1 MLDMDGNPQLEAT
14 SSASTT
20 ATITATAAASFLQAT
35 PDTVYGTYDAKT
47 NSITIVMDGDAV
59 PVNEAV
65 EEIYCDGVTAGDD
78 STDVIMKC
86 PPPATSP
93 SQVYLNMV
101 NATDDSDDESNF
113 DHINP
118 FLRPRVKAISPL
130 AKSPALSLH
139 SATSDHGYES
149 ILGSPMSVLT
159 LPTEE
164 EDFPWES
171 NFEELFPN
179 SKKEQKWTEPAIEG
193 PDAVMESTES
203 MPIASQSLDSAAI
216 EQFEDEKP
224 AKGKKKPKNPKGRHS
239 ESAVGSELKKLG
251 QRRINVAGAPKMPLN
266 GYVRFMND
274 RREELRR
281 EQPQRTALEHTR
293 IIGEEWHQ
301 LPEER
306 KVPYME
312 AAAKDKAIYQEQ
324 LQMFLQEHP
333 EIVTKELAKA
343 KKVTKLESSSK
354 EKTPKAETSSAKA
367 KKPKAKQVKRQS
379 EDPDDVPLAKP
390 APINVA
396 PPAPRPLQPGEI
408 PIYTNEFI
416 EHNRST
422 ENELRTLRKAKTD
435 LEQQNAVLEQHV
447 DNTKAGY
454 AKVMGEVTEL
464 MDENRR
470 LETYVRGLRQKLVA
484 ALGGISLPPLEPSG
498 PSVGNIDKYIRHL
511 AGLVGQPNNVTLLK
525 AREALRKLDT
535 SSLLKP

>member
-1 MLDMDGNPQLEAT
+1 M
-14 SSASTT
+14 
-20 ATITATAAASFLQAT
+20 
-35 PDTVYGTYDAKT
+35 
-47 NSITIVMDGDAV
+47 
-59 PVNEAV
+59 
-65 EEIYCDGVTAGDD
+65 
-78 STDVIMKC
+78 
-86 PPPATSP
+86 
-93 SQVYLNMV
+93 
-101 NATDDSDDESNF
+101 
-113 DHINP
+113 
-118 FLRPRVKAISPL
+118 
-130 AKSPALSLH
+130 
-139 SATSDHGYES
+139 
-149 ILGSPMSVLT
+149 
-159 LPTEE
+159 
-164 EDFPWES
+164 
-171 NFEELFPN
+171 
-179 SKKEQKWTEPAIEG
+179 TEPAIEG
-193 PDAVMESTES
+193 PDAVMESTAS
-203 MPIASQSLDSAAI
+203 TPIASQSLDSAAI

-333 EIVTKELAKA
+333 EIVAKELAKA
-343 KKVTKLESSSK
+343 KKVTKLESSAK
-354 EKTPKAETSSAKA
+354 EKTPKTEASSAKT

-379 EDPDDVPLAKP
+379 EDPDDVPLAKVKRAQTPPPPEASAAP
-390 APINVA
+390 APPPPPPQQPPAVQPAPMNVA

-464 MDENRR
+464 MEENRR